1 MEFSQGCEQI
11 LSPQAWPAACG
22 SGAEGEEPRD
32 EKTQEKSL
40 SSQCVAVVVAV
51 VNTGAVLR
59 SRDPHIDTHHTP

>member
-22 SGAEGEEPRD
+22 SGAEGKEPRD

-40 SSQCVAVVVAV
+40 SVSV
-51 VNTGAVLR
+51 
-59 SRDPHIDTHHTP
+59 